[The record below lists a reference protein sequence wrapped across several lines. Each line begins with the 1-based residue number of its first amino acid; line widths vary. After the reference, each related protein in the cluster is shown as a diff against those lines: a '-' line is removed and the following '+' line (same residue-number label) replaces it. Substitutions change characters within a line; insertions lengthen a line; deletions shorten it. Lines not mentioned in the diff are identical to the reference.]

1 MADFNSFF
9 KMTTVRDVKIAH
21 PQWAVTWIHY
31 TKLIRTRF
39 QYADPDTM
47 EVIYTLADAIEAEG
61 QVLQNLVVRKS
72 DADQYEILAG
82 HKRTKA
88 CQILVEERG
97 LTQYEFLPCIIM
109 EKMMFGLSLVF
120 IQRILIMRKHLIRRC
135 TGLNG

>member
-61 QVLQNLVVRKS
+61 QVLQIWLCVSRTQINMKFWQDISEPRLVK
-72 DADQYEILAG
+72 Y
-82 HKRTKA
+82 
-88 CQILVEERG
+88 
-97 LTQYEFLPCIIM
+97 
-109 EKMMFGLSLVF
+109 
-120 IQRILIMRKHLIRRC
+120 
-135 TGLNG
+135 